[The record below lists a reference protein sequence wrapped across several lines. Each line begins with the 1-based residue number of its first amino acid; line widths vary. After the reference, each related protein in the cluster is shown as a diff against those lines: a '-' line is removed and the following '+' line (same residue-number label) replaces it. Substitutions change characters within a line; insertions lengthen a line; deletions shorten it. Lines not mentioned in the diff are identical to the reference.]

1 MEVATMLARER
12 VVLLCLLETGRPV
25 GKLAL
30 VKLLFLMR
38 QETVL
43 GRLLPFYDFVPY
55 QYGPFSFVL
64 YHELARLGVAGL
76 VVEDK
81 ETVGL
86 VSRGEAVEATQQ
98 LPGPVRE
105 AVAGIV
111 RQHGGKDWQGLV
123 DYVYGRYPWF
133 AGRSKL
139 RKLPHRP
146 ARAGLAVH
154 TLGYEGRSLDAFL
167 NLLMEKGI
175 ARIIDVRRN
184 AYSMKYGFSA
194 KVLSSALEKCGVK
207 YVHIPELGIPSD
219 RRADLSTE
227 GDYARLFAYYESVL
241 PQAEKALTTAGSL
254 LNQGPSALLCFE
266 ADPGMCHRSRLARVL
281 ASRTGLEVV
290 NL

>member
-1 MEVATMLARER
+1 MLARER
-12 VVLLCLLETGRPV
+12 VVLLSLLEAGRPV
-25 GKLAL
+25 VKLAL

-43 GRLLPFYDFVPY
+43 ARQLPFYDFVPY

-64 YHELARLGVAGL
+64 YHDLARLGVAGL
-76 VVEDK
+76 VVEDE

-86 VSRGEAVEATQQ
+86 VSRGEAVEATAQ
-98 LPGPVRE
+98 LSGPVRD
-105 AVAGIV
+105 AVVGIV
-111 RQHGGKDWQGLV
+111 RQHGSKDWKGLV
-123 DYVYGRYPWF
+123 DHVYGRYPWF
-133 AGRSKL
+133 ASRSKL
-139 RKLPHRP
+139 RKPPHQQ

-167 NLLMEKGI
+167 NLLLEKGI

-194 KVLSSALEKCGVK
+194 KVFSSASEKCGVQ

-219 RRADLSTE
+219 RRAELRTE
-227 GDYARLFAYYESVL
+227 VDYARLFAYYERVL
-241 PQAEKALTTAGSL
+241 PLAEKALATAGSL
-254 LNQGPSALLCFE
+254 LSQGPSALLCFE
-266 ADPGMCHRSRLARVL
+266 ADPDMCHRSRLARVL